1 MFFPETEEI
10 RQITFNGVNP
20 TFGNQNVQLR
30 IPRQSRWLSD
40 IIVHL
45 NVTVLNGNATGTA
58 PTANRDYLENI
69 LSEVRV
75 RVSDKAGPNRLAV
88 KCPGVSLLAWHY
100 STNPATDRFTQRVI
114 RNASVY
120 PTAANGTVTLDL
132 FFPVHFRHP
141 QVGEPIG
148 VRTCLPL
155 FSDANTGV
163 SDDVILELDFNSLA
177 TAIPGF
183 ALGGTGGAVTIN
195 RATAKLIYVNAPQS
209 ITYIPQ
215 ELVTDL
221 PSITAST
228 ASGYDIPR
236 QGLLSSLLFEEFS
249 DTAYAVRAT
258 ALASNTGASNYS
270 LKYARTSIKDFYPA
284 ELMAR
289 ADWFSVP
296 KPDNGST
303 EVVGQ
308 MPFVSFLDMLNPRP
322 NDSAFS
328 ANSLLNLYGDQQG
341 DLARLEWTGLATA
354 NSRIRLTRHKFF
366 TGNVADLAGA

>member
-45 NVTVLNGNATGTA
+45 NVNVTVGATATSS

-69 LSEVRV
+69 LSEVRL

-88 KCPGVSLLAWHY
+88 KCPGVSLLAWH
-100 STNPATDRFTQRVI
+100 SNTNPATDRFTQRVI
-114 RNASVY
+114 RNNSVY
-120 PTAANGTVTLDL
+120 PTAANGTVNLDL
-132 FFPVHFRHP
+132 FFPVHLRHP

-163 SDDVILELDFNSLA
+163 SDDVILELDFNSYA
-177 TAIPGF
+177 TCFPGYS
-183 ALGGTGGAVTIN
+183 GAGATIN

-249 DTAYAVRAT
+249 DTAYAVRAP
-258 ALASNTGASNYS
+258 ALSSNTGASNYS

-284 ELMAR
+284 ELIAR
-289 ADWFSVP
+289 GDWFSVP

-308 MPFVSFLDMLNPRP
+308 MPFVSFLDLLNPRP

-341 DLARLEWTGLATA
+341 DLARLEWTGLASA

-366 TGNVADLAGA
+366 TTNVADLAGA